1 MTPHFP
7 ARFGSELQPKQKG
20 LQQAM
25 ASHIRQ
31 GQKSSLLRKSRI
43 GRVKIA
49 TPKLDA
55 TVAQFNPKPGVY

>member
-1 MTPHFP
+1 MIPHFP
-7 ARFGSELQPKQKG
+7 AKFGKELQPIQK
-20 LQQAM
+20 AM
-25 ASHIRQ
+25 ASHIRM